1 MHHLEAGTEYEPG
14 CGRQRVTVHAQ
25 HVYVT

>member
-1 MHHLEAGTEYEPG
+1 MHHLEAGIDYEPD

-25 HVYVT
+25 HVYVI